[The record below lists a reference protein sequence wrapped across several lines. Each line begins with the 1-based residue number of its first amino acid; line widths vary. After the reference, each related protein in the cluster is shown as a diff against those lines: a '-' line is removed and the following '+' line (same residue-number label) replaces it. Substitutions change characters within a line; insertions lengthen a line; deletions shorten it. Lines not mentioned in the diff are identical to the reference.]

1 MRLRRTSPSPVGCFP
16 AFFHHTILFLLI
28 LIHLMLSVLAMA
40 GTFCPCIP
48 CIMLPGAHQAPFSR
62 PCGALCS
69 RLCLSVFF
77 TEVKDY
83 EPPFG
88 SKVREHPCVESMK
101 DNVLRDRGRPE
112 IPSFWL
118 NHQVKRANSEEPE
131 GPCKEVCFQA
141 AENCGRWSLTLSA
154 RALGSL

>member
-1 MRLRRTSPSPVGCFP
+1 
-16 AFFHHTILFLLI
+16 
-28 LIHLMLSVLAMA
+28 MA
-40 GTFCPCIP
+40 GTLAAGFLVLSFQALTNHPSLGRVLPC
-48 CIMLPGAHQAPFSR
+48 AQW
-62 PCGALCS
+62 
-69 RLCLSVFF
+69 CLSVFF

-118 NHQVKRANSEEPE
+118 NHQVSRADSEGPE
-131 GPCKEVCFQA
+131 GPCREVSFQA
-141 AENCGRWSLTLSA
+141 ENSGR
-154 RALGSL
+154 